1 MSNRARINAA
11 DPEAIADE
19 VPFRAVVER
28 DPEPG
33 WDDDEPPDETVL
45 YFTMDVGRA
54 LRELRIDQPVEIRL
68 DQPDQLVEPSFARAV
83 TEALDDGREVTIK
96 VRGRGR

>member
-1 MSNRARINAA
+1 MRTRARIIAA

-19 VPFRAVVER
+19 LPFRAVVEQN
-28 DPEPG
+28 PEPG

-45 YFTMDVGRA
+45 YFTMDVGRE
-54 LRELRIDQPVEIRL
+54 LRELSIDRPVEIRL
-68 DQPDQLVEPSFARAV
+68 DQPDQLVEPSFARAIA
-83 TEALDDGREVTIK
+83 EALDDGHEVTIK

>member
-1 MSNRARINAA
+1 MSNRARITAA

-45 YFTMDVGRA
+45 YFTMDVGRG
-54 LRELRIDQPVEIRL
+54 LRELRINQPVEIRL
-68 DQPDQLVEPSFARAV
+68 DQPDQVVEPSFARAV
-83 TEALDDGREVTIK
+83 AEALDAGRKVTIK